1 MKRTSILTCFVLFAA
16 AALLLG
22 ITGCNKEDNPV
33 IIDVKAAEAEIVGLW
48 WDEFKYSDVTEDG
61 TPFSRAMFVVEVN
74 EDHTGSIYL
83 GVFDGE
89 SDEPLEVY
97 GGPDEA
103 GFTWK
108 LLPNGRIL
116 LGDPETGE
124 TVELARSMDALT
136 RGGSSSYGSNMTNV
150 SNSNMSYGNGKLTVT
165 NGNTSSTLSKAD
177 DNKTSEIE
185 KKLRRKIQSN
195 VDLDSGGKTPKD
207 FNEGDIR

>member
-1 MKRTSILTCFVLFAA
+1 MKQRIFAIFA
-16 AALLLG
+16 VTALLLG
-22 ITGCNKEDNPV
+22 MTGCSDSDDPV
-33 IIDVKAAEAEIVGLW
+33 VDVSGLEEELVGLW
-48 WDEFKYSDVTEDG
+48 WDEFEHSDVTENG
-61 TPFSRAMFVVEVN
+61 KPFSNVLMAVEVN

-108 LLPNGRIL
+108 VLPNGRIL

-124 TVELARSMDALT
+124 TVELAHSMDALT

-177 DNKTSEIE
+177 DNKTSEIAE
-185 KKLRRKIQSN
+185 KLRRKIQSN

>member
-1 MKRTSILTCFVLFAA
+1 MKQRIFAIFA
-16 AALLLG
+16 VTALLLG
-22 ITGCNKEDNPV
+22 MTGCSDSDDPV
-33 IIDVKAAEAEIVGLW
+33 VDVSGLEEELVGLW
-48 WDEFKYSDVTEDG
+48 WDEFEHSDVTENG
-61 TPFSRAMFVVEVN
+61 KPFSNVLMAVEVN

-89 SDEPLEVY
+89 SEEPLEVY

-177 DNKTSEIE
+177 DNKTSEIAE
-185 KKLRRKIQSN
+185 KLRRKIQSN

>member
-1 MKRTSILTCFVLFAA
+1 MKQRIFAIFA
-16 AALLLG
+16 VTALLLG
-22 ITGCNKEDNPV
+22 MTGCSDSDDPV
-33 IIDVKAAEAEIVGLW
+33 VDVSGLEEELVGLW
-48 WDEFKYSDVTEDG
+48 WDEFEYSDVTENG
-61 TPFSRAMFVVEVN
+61 EPFSNVLMAVEVN

-177 DNKTSEIE
+177 DNKTSEIAE
-185 KKLRRKIQSN
+185 KLRRKIQSN